1 VRNKSGTSKYWF
13 SMQVVNSNTAVK
25 TLDVSIDGGNTWKS
39 TIRRGYNYFEKSGND
54 GFGTDKVDVRITS
67 SNRKQI
73 RISGV
78 SVASEAS
85 MNASGN
91 F

>member
-1 VRNKSGTSKYWF
+1 
-13 SMQVVNSNTAVK
+13 MQVVNSNTAV
-25 TLDVSIDGGNTWKS
+25 TALDVSTDGGNTWKS
-39 TIRRGYNYFEKSGND
+39 TVRRDYNYFERSGNN

-73 RISGV
+73 KILGISV
-78 SVASEAS
+78 TSKALIK
-85 MNASGN
+85 ASGN